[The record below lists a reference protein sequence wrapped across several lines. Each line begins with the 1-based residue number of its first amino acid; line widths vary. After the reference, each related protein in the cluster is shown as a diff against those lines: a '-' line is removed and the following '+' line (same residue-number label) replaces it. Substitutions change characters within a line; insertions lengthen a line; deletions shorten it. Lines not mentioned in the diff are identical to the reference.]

1 MILDA
6 LEVNNFRNLS
16 GKIFW
21 GSGLNIISGNNG
33 QGKTNWLEAIHTLSR
48 TKSFRTQ
55 RLQES
60 IRFGEETAFVEGQ
73 VSTGN
78 DLHRDLRITLKENA
92 KSIWVNGK
100 REQLARYLGLLQV
113 FAFTADQLEVVRGMP
128 EARRHFIDRGV
139 ASLRPAYVQTVSDYN
154 RVIKQKNR
162 ILQDASE
169 RELRLEETEN
179 LIAPWNDQLGRLG
192 AEIHNARSEYV
203 ERLNG
208 ALERTLFDRA
218 GERAELQIRYASAL
232 ESKGDLNDYEAL
244 LRERLQL
251 RLPTEVAAGRALVGP
266 HRDDLAIHLGGHEIR
281 VYGSSGQQRSALLLL
296 DLAAI
301 SVYNSWHNDYPLF
314 LVDDVDAELD
324 EKRIR
329 SLLEY
334 LEGRTQTFITTSKR
348 SHLEGFLSKA
358 NLYEIVGG
366 RGAVD
371 EAEREAF
378 SAAASSVEI
387 VQDSSALD

>member
-1 MILDA
+1 MILDFV
-6 LEVNNFRNLS
+6 EVNNFRNLR

-21 GSGLNIISGNNG
+21 GPGLNIIHGDNG
-33 QGKTNWLEAIHTLSR
+33 QGKTNWLEAIYTLSR

-55 RLQES
+55 RLQET
-60 IRFGEETAFVEGQ
+60 IRFGEETASIEGQ

-78 DLHRDLRITLKENA
+78 DLHRDLRVTLKENT

-113 FAFTADQLEVVRGMP
+113 FAFTTDQLEVVRGMP
-128 EARRHFIDRGV
+128 EARRHFIDRGI
-139 ASLRPAYVQTVSDYN
+139 ASLRPVYVQTVSDYN
-154 RVIKQKNR
+154 KVIKQKNR
-162 ILQDASE
+162 ILQDSSE
-169 RELRLEETEN
+169 REIRLPETEN
-179 LIAPWNDQLGRLG
+179 LIAAWNEQVATLGT
-192 AEIHNARSEYV
+192 EIHKARIDYT
-203 ERLNG
+203 ERLNN
-208 ALERTLFDRA
+208 ALERTLF
-218 GERAELQIRYASAL
+218 EPAELQIRYSSSL

-251 RLPTEVAAGRALVGP
+251 RLPAEVAAGRALVGP
-266 HRDDLAIHLGGHEIR
+266 HRDDLGIRLGGREMR

-301 SVYNSWHNDYPLF
+301 SVYNSCHDDYPLF

-329 SLLEY
+329 RLLEY

-348 SHLEGFLSKA
+348 SHVEGFLSKA
-358 NLYEIVGG
+358 NVHEIVQGESVSA
-366 RGAVD
+366 AVK
-371 EAEREAF
+371 ENTF
-378 SAAASSVEI
+378 SAAATVAESV
-387 VQDSSALD
+387 Q

>member
-1 MILDA
+1 MILDFV
-6 LEVNNFRNLS
+6 EVNNFRNLR
-16 GKIFW
+16 GKIFC
-21 GSGLNIISGNNG
+21 GPGLNIIHGNNA

-60 IRFGEETAFVEGQ
+60 IRFGEETASIEGQ

-78 DLHRDLRITLKENA
+78 DLHRDLRVTLKENT

-128 EARRHFIDRGV
+128 EARRHFIDRGI

-154 RVIKQKNR
+154 KVIKQKNR
-162 ILQDASE
+162 ILQDSSE
-169 RELRLEETEN
+169 RELRLQETEN
-179 LIAPWNDQLGRLG
+179 LIAAWNEQVATLGT
-192 AEIHNARSEYV
+192 EIHKARIEYT
-203 ERLNG
+203 ELLNN
-208 ALERTLFDRA
+208 ALERTLF
-218 GERAELQIRYASAL
+218 EPAELQIRYSSSL

-251 RLPTEVAAGRALVGP
+251 RLPAEVAAGRALVGP
-266 HRDDLAIHLGGHEIR
+266 HRDDLGIHLGGREMR

-301 SVYNSWHNDYPLF
+301 SVYNSWHDDYPLF

-329 SLLEY
+329 RLLEY
-334 LEGRTQTFITTSKR
+334 LEGRTQTFVTTSKR
-348 SHLEGFLSKA
+348 SHVEGFLSKA
-358 NLYEIVGG
+358 NVHEIVQGESVSA
-366 RGAVD
+366 AVK
-371 EAEREAF
+371 ESTF
-378 SAAASSVEI
+378 SAAATVVE
-387 VQDSSALD
+387 SAQ